1 MSKAPGL
8 TKPMGQGCLS
18 SPRPGWQVGKSLS
31 SSGPVTGWLCGLG
44 QGPPPPRG
52 PWLQNTLKTFNH
64 QQKWTSCVAV
74 RNTDLESDRLD
85 STPLP
90 DCEPLGTLGSLCLS
104 FPNYEMAPH
113 PLRHSRPAAIAQT
126 CPITPPHFP
135 HTVPTLCS
143 LHPIPSPQIK
153 LSSAHTPSSRKSSP
167 VFWFFPLQT
176 LGWSPLT
183 RGPPYV
189 MTRAPWHCQTP
200 LTQTE

>member
-126 CPITPPHFP
+126 CPITPPPLSSHCSHSLQPPPHPKPSDKIVFCSYPLLQEVFPCVLVFSSADIGLEPSDTWTTLCHDKSPMALSDTP
-135 HTVPTLCS
+135 HTN
-143 LHPIPSPQIK
+143 
-153 LSSAHTPSSRKSSP
+153 
-167 VFWFFPLQT
+167 
-176 LGWSPLT
+176 
-183 RGPPYV
+183 
-189 MTRAPWHCQTP
+189 
-200 LTQTE
+200 